1 MPEALRGAHV
11 ERVTTKASGSPGK
24 RRSGKTRAYHMHCGF
39 LNPRIETSGKRN
51 AEGAHSPLSAAQ
63 KETALLID
71 TFRDR
76 DFARAEK
83 GSEDATK
90 WPHYSFLMY
99 SASV

>member
-1 MPEALRGAHV
+1 MPETLRGAHV
-11 ERVTTKASGSPGK
+11 ERVATKASGSLGMRK
-24 RRSGKTRAYHMHCGF
+24 CAKSRACHMHCDF
-39 LNPRIETSGKRN
+39 LNPRIEASGERN
-51 AEGAHSPLSAAQ
+51 AEGAHSPPSAAQ

-90 WPHYSFLMY
+90 
-99 SASV
+99 